1 MNVLINKNLI
11 NHFNHEEKKRISEIF
26 EKFMEPYQWNI
37 NSILFKKW
45 SIFFI
50 KNCIVINRIML
61 INFEIKISLPSFV
74 WTSSRIVEYPMNSVD
89 LSRECSV
96 TNCVAKSNS
105 KTNYSASLDT
115 RLSDDGERH
124 WEASKRAEQQQ
135 EG

>member
-1 MNVLINKNLI
+1 MKKKNEYPKYLK
-11 NHFNHEEKKRISEIF
+11 NS
-26 EKFMEPYQWNI
+26 WNYTNGI
-37 NSILFKKW
+37 LILFYLKNDP
-45 SIFFI
+45 SFI

-74 WTSSRIVEYPMNSVD
+74 WGSSGIVEYPMNSVD

-124 WEASKRAEQQQ
+124 
-135 EG
+135 